1 MLALIVAVQAFSA
14 DVPAKP
20 AVVSAEPAEA
30 SPKSAIAVSAEPAE
44 ASPKSA
50 IAGSYFSRL

>member
-30 SPKSAIAVSAEPAE
+30 SPKSAIA
-44 ASPKSA
+44 
-50 IAGSYFSRL
+50 GSYFSRL